1 MSIDAIFVLNAG
13 SSSLK
18 FRLFG
23 MEDDLPLLSS
33 GRITGIGS
41 DAKFIVNGKT
51 IEAFPQSL
59 NQDQALTVIVDWLK
73 QQSEHGNIIV
83 MGHRIVHGG
92 ETFTEPVRLNEDIL
106 KKLGTLI
113 PLAPLHQPYALSAV
127 KTLQSLYPN
136 TVQIGCFD
144 TAFHAGHAQVFSQY
158 ALPKKFREA
167 GVRRYGFH
175 GLSYEWIAQVLAKEH
190 SQLAQGRIVAAHL
203 GNGASLCAMQM
214 GKSVDTTMGMTALDG
229 LPMGT
234 RCGSIDPGAVLYML
248 RELGLK
254 PDEVDHILSYDSGLK
269 GLSGVSSDM
278 QELVESDSEEAR
290 FAINYFTM
298 MTAQHVARMA
308 VALGG
313 IDTLVFTGGIG
324 EHSEKIRNDIVH
336 HIHFLQP
343 FIILVVEAD
352 EERMIAAHCLRL
364 LKEDKVT
371 ST

>member
-1 MSIDAIFVLNAG
+1 MNRDAIFVLNAG

-23 MEDDLPLLSS
+23 SEADLPLLSS

-41 DAKFIVNGKT
+41 NAKLIVNGKT
-51 IEAFPQSL
+51 IETFPQLL
-59 NQDQALTVIVDWLK
+59 NQEQALNAILDWLK
-73 QQSEHGNIIV
+73 QQSDHWNITI

-92 ETFTEPVRLNEDIL
+92 EAFTEPVRLNGDIL
-106 KKLGTLI
+106 EKLATLI
-113 PLAPLHQPYALSAV
+113 PLAPLHQPHALSGV
-127 KTLQSLYPN
+127 KTLQSLYPK

-144 TAFHAGHAQVFSQY
+144 TAFHAGHAQVFRQY
-158 ALPKKFREA
+158 ALPKQFRES

-175 GLSYEWIAQVLAKEH
+175 GLSYEWIAHVLSTQYPE
-190 SQLAQGRIVAAHL
+190 LVQGRTVAAHL

-234 RCGSIDPGAVLYML
+234 RCGSIDPGVVLHML
-248 RELGLK
+248 RQLGLSA
-254 PDEVDHILSYDSGLK
+254 DEVDRILSYESGLK

-278 QELVESDSEEAR
+278 QELLESDSADAR
-290 FAINYFTM
+290 FAIDFFTM

-313 IDTLVFTGGIG
+313 IDTLAFTGGIG
-324 EHSEKIRNDIVH
+324 EHSKKIRDDIAV

-343 FIILVVEAD
+343 FTALVVEAD

-364 LKEDKVT
+364 LKEEK
-371 ST
+371 